1 MKNKLNIVTV
11 IQARTGSSRL
21 LNKILL
27 PLSNAPLFYR
37 MYERVA
43 TSKLKGTIVIA
54 TTTDSSDDKVVEL
67 CKDFQLI
74 CFRGHPTDLLDRHY
88 QAAKYLNADAVVKIP
103 SDCPLIDANVIDKVL
118 QFYLDNS
125 DKYDYVSNL
134 HPATYPDGNDVEV
147 ISMSA
152 LEDAWLNAKKDLE
165 REHTTPYFWEN
176 PDKFRIGNVVWQ
188 TGLDYSMSHR
198 FTIDYEKDYNFIK
211 QVYDELYLINNKFTL
226 EDILDLLE
234 RKPEIKKINEEYCGV
249 NWYRNHLSELKT
261 INQIKQKIQIQ
272 TKNRL

>member
-1 MKNKLNIVTV
+1 VKNKLNILTV

-21 LNKILL
+21 PNKILL
-27 PLSNAPLFYR
+27 PLSNAPLLFR

-43 TSKLKGTIVIA
+43 SSKLRGTIVIA
-54 TTTDSSDDKVVEL
+54 TTTNNSDDTVEEL
-67 CKDFQLI
+67 CKDFQLN

-88 QAAKYLNADAVVKIP
+88 YATKYFDADAVVKIP
-103 SDCPLIDANVIDKVL
+103 SDCPLIDPNIIDRVL
-118 QFYLDNS
+118 QFYLDNF

-147 ISMSA
+147 MSMSV
-152 LEDAWLNAKKDLE
+152 LEDAWINAKKDLE

-176 PDKFRIGNVVWQ
+176 SDKFRIGNVAWQ
-188 TGLDYSMSHR
+188 TGLDFSMSHR

-211 QVYDELYLINNKFTL
+211 QVYDELYPINNKFTL
-226 EDILDLLE
+226 EDILDLLA

-249 NWYRNHLSELKT
+249 NWYRNHLDELKT
-261 INQIKQKIQIQ
+261 ITADQ
-272 TKNRL
+272 TKII